1 MKLKAVLIAGCMLMF
16 PGWPGAESAE
26 EPGRLPAV
34 TQAGPD
40 GTAVAMR
47 KGFEEV
53 SGWVTKA
60 ANLVPPDKYTY
71 QPTKTVR
78 TFGQQIG
85 HIVDGYTYFCA
96 TAAGQKVQWSEATE
110 KGSTDKTTLLQKLKQ
125 ATDSCNAAYNGKSQ
139 AGQLIANIAHTNLH
153 YGNIVTYMRMLGLV
167 PPSS

>member
-1 MKLKAVLIAGCMLMF
+1 
-16 PGWPGAESAE
+16 
-26 EPGRLPAV
+26 
-34 TQAGPD
+34 
-40 GTAVAMR
+40 MR

>member
-1 MKLKAVLIAGCMLMF
+1 MLMF

-60 ANLVPPDKYTY
+60 ANLVPPDKYRARGLTIDY
-71 QPTKTVR
+71 
-78 TFGQQIG
+78 
-85 HIVDGYTYFCA
+85 
-96 TAAGQKVQWSEATE
+96 
-110 KGSTDKTTLLQKLKQ
+110 
-125 ATDSCNAAYNGKSQ
+125 
-139 AGQLIANIAHTNLH
+139 
-153 YGNIVTYMRMLGLV
+153 YGLNFSR
-167 PPSS
+167 